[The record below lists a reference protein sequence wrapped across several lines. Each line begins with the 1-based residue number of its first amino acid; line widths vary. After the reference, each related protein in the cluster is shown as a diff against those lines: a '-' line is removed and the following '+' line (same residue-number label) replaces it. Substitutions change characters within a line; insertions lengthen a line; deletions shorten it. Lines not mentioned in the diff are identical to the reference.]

1 MARRYAIYDVFT
13 DTRLSGNPLAVV
25 FDADGLDDKTMQRLA
40 GEFNLSETVFVK
52 TPENPAHTAR
62 LRIFTPGRELP
73 FAGHP
78 TVGAAVAIA
87 EAGKDSPTAARD
99 MVSVLE
105 ENVGPVR
112 CAVRFGGRDA
122 AFAEFDVPRKSARL
136 EATFD
141 RQALADAF
149 SLKAGQIGFENHVP
163 SLWSA
168 GVAFVM
174 VPVHDLAAAGAV
186 EFDPALWERCAPFA
200 EGRLASAYLYCRGGV
215 NHHARFH
222 TRMFA
227 PDMGIAEDP
236 ATGAAVAALSGA
248 IHFFDR
254 LIDGHH
260 PFLIEQG
267 VEMGR
272 PSSIHLHLDV
282 AGGAIAGA
290 RIGGQAIRIASGTL
304 DL

>member
-13 DTRLSGNPLAVV
+13 DTRLAGNPLAVV
-25 FDADGLDDKTMQRLA
+25 FDADGLDAGTMQRIA

-52 TPENPAHTAR
+52 APENPAHTAR

-78 TVGAAVAIA
+78 TVGAAIAIA
-87 EAGKDSPTAARD
+87 EAGEDVSQPRD
-99 MVSVLE
+99 LVSVLE

-112 CAVRFGGRDA
+112 CAVKLGAGGP
-122 AFAEFDVPRKSARL
+122 AFAEFDLPRKSARL
-136 EATFD
+136 AASFD

-174 VPVHDLAAAGAV
+174 VPVHDLAAAIAV
-186 EFDPALWERCAPFA
+186 EFDPTFWERCAPFA

-215 NHHARFH
+215 NHNARFH
-222 TRMFA
+222 ARMFA
-227 PDMGIAEDP
+227 PDMGITEDP

-248 IHFFDR
+248 IHFFDQ
-254 LIDGHH
+254 LVDGHH

-282 AGGAIAGA
+282 TGGAIAGA
-290 RIGGQAIRIASGTL
+290 RIGGQAVRLASGML